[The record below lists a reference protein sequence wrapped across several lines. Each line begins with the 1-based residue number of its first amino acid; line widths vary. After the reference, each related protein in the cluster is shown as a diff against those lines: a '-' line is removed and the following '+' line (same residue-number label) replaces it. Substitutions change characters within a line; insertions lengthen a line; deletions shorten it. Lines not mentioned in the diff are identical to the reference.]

1 MSLKLLYLDEMKGF
15 YKSKV
20 MAILW
25 FGMPI
30 LSLIMHFFQAGAEE
44 LPISYL
50 VGLVVASI
58 GGTLSSVMLSTSIVN
73 EKNKHVYDLFL
84 IRPVKRYNIL
94 LAKFCAVYT
103 CLIIATVISVITGV
117 IIDEFTIG
125 LPPEI
130 VMEQIFESLS
140 ISLAAMAISC
150 SVGIFIGIVM
160 SSVASAAIISI
171 YIGNQLSLLSMLPS
185 IFLPGINPVVFA
197 SVVGIVVSMIFLFL
211 SIYLFKKKQ
220 V

>member
-1 MSLKLLYLDEMKGF
+1 MKGF

-30 LSLIMHFFQAGAEE
+30 LSFLMHFLQEGVED

-58 GGTLSSVMLSTSIVN
+58 GGTLASVMLSTSIVN
-73 EKNKHVYDLFL
+73 EKNNKVYDLFL
-84 IRPVKRYNIL
+84 VRPVKRYNLIL
-94 LAKFCAVYT
+94 SKFFAVYS
-103 CLIIATVISVITGV
+103 CLIIATIISIITGIV
-117 IIDEFTIG
+117 IDELTIG
-125 LPPEI
+125 LPPET
-130 VMEQIFESLS
+130 VMEQTFESLS

-150 SVGIFIGIVM
+150 SVGIFIGIII

-171 YIGNQLSLLSMLPS
+171 YIGNQFSLLSMLPP
-185 IFLPGINPVVFA
+185 IFLPDIDPILFTTIVGTIITVFFLL
-197 SVVGIVVSMIFLFL
+197 ITILIF
-211 SIYLFKKKQ
+211 KRKQ
-220 V
+220 I